1 MIQTHS
7 TYLPSLI
14 AVLPALTFA
23 VLAWFAVQMAS
34 KFRPAALGR
43 WRPSARVGVWVAAL
57 GLGWITQ
64 SYAVAL
70 LGMLI
75 GPWYPRVRAWLQRRR
90 LQQDLALQLPTLLEA
105 LVGGLRAGL
114 SLPQALAAAE
124 EDLPMP
130 SAALARRLC
139 DALSLGADLEVLLQD
154 EARSHGKHSLAADWR
169 LLATAVGIQR
179 GSGGDLAGTL
189 DQLTETLRERQR
201 LQAQVDA
208 LTAQGRLSAWVLGL
222 LPFVLMLALQ
232 WMDPEILAPLFHTTT
247 GWVLLGLAAVFE
259 TAGLLLLWR
268 IVDIEA

>member
-1 MIQTHS
+1 M
-7 TYLPSLI
+7 PSLI
-14 AVLPALTFA
+14 AIFTAT
-23 VLAWFAVQMAS
+23 VLAALAWMAVRTWPQL
-34 KFRPAALGR
+34 RPAALGR
-43 WRPSARVGVWVAAL
+43 WQPSPRVGLWAVAL
-57 GLGWITQ
+57 GLGWLTQ
-64 SYAVAL
+64 SYPVAFA
-70 LGMLI
+70 GMLVA
-75 GPWYPRVRAWLQRRR
+75 PWLPRARAWLQRRR
-90 LQQDLALQLPTLLEA
+90 LQAELALQLPTLLEA

-114 SLPQALAAAE
+114 SLPQALAVAE

-139 DALSLGADLEVLLQD
+139 DALSLGADLEALLQD
-154 EARSHGKHSLAADWR
+154 EARSQGAHSLASDWR

-232 WMDPEILAPLFHTTT
+232 WMDPEILAPLFHTPT